1 MAEPRPGAAGNL
13 QRRWPRRLPRG
24 RRGPAAAAFHV
35 TCAALLVLVV
45 LASGLEIHPAS
56 ESHDPLASFAHSE
69 GEAYFPGASH
79 PIQPHHAEAAR
90 MAQRPVCAICLNRLQ
105 NVGAR
110 PAPATRV
117 TSSLA
122 GGSLPI
128 ASALSPLQRSLRPD
142 GARAPPAA

>member
-1 MAEPRPGAAGNL
+1 MA
-13 QRRWPRRLPRG
+13 PRR
-24 RRGPAAAAFHV
+24 RRPAAIFQVA
-35 TCAALLVLVV
+35 CAALLIVVV
-45 LASGLEIHPAS
+45 LAAGLEIHPAA
-56 ESHDPLASFAHSE
+56 ESHDPLASFAHPE

-79 PIQPHHAEAAR
+79 PVQPHHAETAR
-90 MAQRPVCAICLNRLQ
+90 VAQRPVCAICLSRLQ

-110 PAPATRV
+110 PAPTARIAT
-117 TSSLA
+117 SLA